1 MRGICQSLVVLRDYY
16 ASDSVAAM
24 LQDNANLASL
34 MQQPAGPE
42 KHSKSSGAGR
52 DIIDILELVESVF
65 ANNLATEET
74 EEADAQSEY
83 EKISQENKVTTTS
96 KQQDVNYSIDRET
109 ASQEHKAVLDCFG
122 KKDAPQ
128 LSLETVV

>member
-1 MRGICQSLVVLRDYY
+1 M
-16 ASDSVAAM
+16 
-24 LQDNANLASL
+24 
-34 MQQPAGPE
+34 
-42 KHSKSSGAGR
+42 SSP
-52 DIIDILELVESVF
+52 I
-65 ANNLATEET
+65 NLATEET

-96 KQQDVNYSIDRET
+96 VQQHVNYSLDRET

-122 KKDAPQ
+122 KKDARQ

>member
-34 MQQPAGPE
+34 IQQPAGPE

-96 KQQDVNYSIDRET
+96 VQQDVNYSLDRET

-122 KKDAPQ
+122 KKDALQ